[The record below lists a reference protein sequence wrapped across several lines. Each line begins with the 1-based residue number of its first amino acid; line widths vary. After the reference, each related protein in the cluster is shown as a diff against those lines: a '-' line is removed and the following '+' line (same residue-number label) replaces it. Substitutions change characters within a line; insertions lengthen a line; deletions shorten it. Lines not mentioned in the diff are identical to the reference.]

1 MRNLESNLNYF
12 KSLLQP
18 STKIMVMVKAYSYG
32 MGTFEIANLLE
43 KNNVDYLGVANTF
56 EGAELRNVGIG
67 LPIMVMNPEV
77 ESFDLVIKHQLNPV
91 IFSLKSLNVFL
102 KYIETNQHL
111 LPIKPYPINIKI
123 ETGMNRLG
131 FNIRDLEKV
140 AEEIKS
146 HPLVFVESV
155 FSHLSAA
162 DESQFDDFTNQQI
175 QLFHQSAKKFCS
187 TFDYPILKHLL
198 NSHGIVRFNNAQ
210 FDMVRL
216 GIGIYG
222 FSSDKETQQNLLPV
236 STLTSKISQFKTIPK
251 GDTVGYGRAGKAT
264 KELSIATIPL
274 GYADGLNRRLS
285 NGNWSMMVNG
295 KKAPIIGNICMD
307 MLMLD
312 VTGIECKAGDNVVVF
327 GKDNTIV
334 EMAEKLETIP
344 YEILT
349 TISPRVNR
357 IFSYN

>member
-1 MRNLESNLNYF
+1 MSNLEANLNYF
-12 KSLLQP
+12 KSLLLP
-18 STKIMVMVKAYSYG
+18 TTKTLVMVKAYSYG

-56 EGAELRNVGIG
+56 EGAELRNVGIT

-77 ESFDLVIKHQLNPV
+77 ESFDLVIKHHLNPV
-91 IFSLKSLNVFL
+91 VFSIKSLHYFL
-102 KYIETNQHL
+102 EYIESHKNL
-111 LPIKPYPINIKI
+111 LPQIPYPINIKI

-131 FNIRDLEKV
+131 FNINDLEKV
-140 AEEIKS
+140 VEIIKPN
-146 HPLVFVESV
+146 PLVYVESI
-155 FSHLSAA
+155 FSHLSAT
-162 DESQFDDFTNQQI
+162 DEPQHDDFTNQQI
-175 QLFHQSAKKFCS
+175 ELFNSASTKFCNS
-187 TFDYPILKHLL
+187 FNYPILKHIL

-222 FSSDKETQQNLLPV
+222 FSSDKEAQKHLLPV
-236 STLTSKISQFKTIPK
+236 STLTSKISQIKKIKKGETI
-251 GDTVGYGRAGKAT
+251 GYGRAGKAN
-264 KELSIATIPL
+264 KELTIAIIPL

-285 NGNWSMMVNG
+285 NGKWSMIVEG

-312 VTGIECKAGDNVVVF
+312 VTDIDCNTGSKVVVF
-327 GKDNTIV
+327 GKNNTIV

-357 IFSYN
+357 VFTYD

>member
-1 MRNLESNLNYF
+1 MSNLEANLNYF
-12 KSLLQP
+12 KSLLLP
-18 STKIMVMVKAYSYG
+18 TTKTMVMVKAYSYG

-56 EGAELRNVGIG
+56 EGAELRTVGVK

-77 ESFDLVIKHQLNPV
+77 ESFDLVIKHHLNPV
-91 IFSLKSLNVFL
+91 VFSIKSLYFFL
-102 KYIETNQHL
+102 EYIENNKDL
-111 LPIKPYPINIKI
+111 LPQIPYPINIKI

-131 FNIRDLEKV
+131 FNISELDKV
-140 AEEIKS
+140 AEIIK
-146 HPLVFVESV
+146 PNPFVYVESV
-155 FSHLSAA
+155 FSHLAA
-162 DESQFDDFTNQQI
+162 TDDPQHDEFTTQQI
-175 QLFHQSAKKFCS
+175 ELFNSASTDFCRS
-187 TFDYPILKHLL
+187 FSYPILRHIL
-198 NSHGIVRFNNAQ
+198 NSHGIVRFNEAQ

-222 FSSDKETQQNLLPV
+222 YSADQEAQNHLLPV
-236 STLTSKISQFKTIPK
+236 STLTSKISQLKTIKK
-251 GDTVGYGRAGKAT
+251 GETIGYGRVGKAN
-264 KELSIATIPL
+264 KELTIAVIPL

-285 NGNWSMMVNG
+285 DGKWSMIVEG

-312 VTGIECKAGDNVVVF
+312 VTGIECHTGSKAIVF

-334 EMAEKLETIP
+334 EMAEKLDTIP

-357 IFSYN
+357 VFIKN